1 MNATILNNC
10 LIRMPTSR
18 SSRGLSPRYR
28 YAAAHLQK
36 YSAAIQLTL
45 RLTGSATATFAGQL
59 NKNDNPLFTTAQ
71 RDQFNFNFDQQMQL
85 NVAGTIGTNLTI
97 ATNYNTNAQFQ
108 FDNQIKIDYKGKD
121 DDIVQEIQAGTVSMP
136 LNTTLITGTEALF
149 GVKTKLK
156 FGKLN
161 VTAIMSQQRSQS
173 KTITITNGAEQGNF
187 NLTSNAYDANK
198 HYFLAQ
204 YFRNNYDA
212 AMANRP
218 LISSNVNITKI
229 EVWVTNTI
237 SATTNSRDVL
247 AFQDLGENAPYNTH
261 LIQGGAAYSALP
273 AGTDIPGFP
282 QQSNSLLKNL
292 PANARLTNS
301 NAINTYFSGTGNFDN
316 YAQLT
321 YARQLVQNKDYTLH
335 PQLGFHLP

>member
-1 MNATILNNC
+1 
-10 LIRMPTSR
+10 
-18 SSRGLSPRYR
+18 
-28 YAAAHLQK
+28 
-36 YSAAIQLTL
+36 
-45 RLTGSATATFAGQL
+45 
-59 NKNDNPLFTTAQ
+59 
-71 RDQFNFNFDQQMQL
+71 MQL

-212 AMANRP
+212 ALANRP

-229 EVWVTNTI
+229 EVLGDQYHQ
-237 SATTNSRDVL
+237 RDHQ
-247 AFQDLGENAPYNTH
+247 FKGR
-261 LIQGGAAYSALP
+261 I
-273 AGTDIPGFP
+273 GFP
-282 QQSNSLLKNL
+282 G
-292 PANARLTNS
+292 
-301 NAINTYFSGTGNFDN
+301 SG
-316 YAQLT
+316 
-321 YARQLVQNKDYTLH
+321 
-335 PQLGFHLP
+335 